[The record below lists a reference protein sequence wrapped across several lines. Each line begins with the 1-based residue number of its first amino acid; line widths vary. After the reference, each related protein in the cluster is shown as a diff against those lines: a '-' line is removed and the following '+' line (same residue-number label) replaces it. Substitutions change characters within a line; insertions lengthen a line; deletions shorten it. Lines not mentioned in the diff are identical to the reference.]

1 MNFEVL
7 KRSHVKRNIIIAVV
21 IVFVLSAI
29 ILTFTRA
36 KYKTT
41 ASIPLVNGT
50 INYDLS
56 DLNLIGVYIQE
67 EEEYKQTNEIPTSGY
82 EFNNAES
89 YCTVNNERDDTI
101 TLSFDMTTQ
110 NLTVTPLTKKG
121 TKCYLYFDEQSSG
134 NEYILASPNA
144 PTSHTIDWTGKESY
158 YYTGNPD
165 NWVSFAGFYWRII
178 RINGDGSIRI
188 IYQGVADSDKPDGSN
203 ETGTGTQIG
212 TKAFNSPGDNN
223 MYVGFKYGSNSS
235 DYAVTHANINNS
247 TVLGADNSNDT
258 TTLNGWYRASLLE
271 YTTYIDGNAGF
282 CGDRRLNSGT
292 GTGETVT
299 TYQPSIRINNS
310 TPNLSCEKVD
320 IYTIDEFEYGNG
332 ALTYPIGL
340 ISADEAMLGG
350 ILRVSSPNTYLNTN
364 QIYWTMSPHG
374 FNGSIA
380 SMLVVS
386 SSGHIGG
393 GNDVFT
399 TYPGVRPVINLR
411 ADVQLTGTGSQNDP
425 FVVVTS

>member
-1 MNFEVL
+1 MDFEVL

-67 EEEYKQTNEIPTSGY
+67 GEEYIQTNEIPSSGY
-82 EFNNAES
+82 EFNSEES

-121 TKCYLYFDEQSSG
+121 TKCYLYFDEQASG

-158 YYTGNPD
+158 YYTGKPD

-350 ILRVSSPNTYLNTN
+350 ILRASSPNTYLNTN

>member
-1 MNFEVL
+1 M
-7 KRSHVKRNIIIAVV
+7 
-21 IVFVLSAI
+21 
-29 ILTFTRA
+29 TF
-36 KYKTT
+36 
-41 ASIPLVNGT
+41 SIP
-50 INYDLS
+50 
-56 DLNLIGVYIQE
+56 
-67 EEEYKQTNEIPTSGY
+67 
-82 EFNNAES
+82 
-89 YCTVNNERDDTI
+89 R
-101 TLSFDMTTQ
+101 
-110 NLTVTPLTKKG
+110 
-121 TKCYLYFDEQSSG
+121 TKCYLYFDEQASG

-158 YYTGNPD
+158 YYTGKPD

-223 MYVGFKYGSNSS
+223 MYVGFKYTSNQ
-235 DYAVTHANINNS
+235 VHGTRTNS
-247 TVLGADNSNDT
+247 TILGANNSNDT

-350 ILRVSSPNTYLNTN
+350 ILRASSPNTYLNTN

-399 TYPGVRPVINLR
+399 TYPGVRPVINIR
-411 ADVQLTGTGSQNDP
+411 ADVQIIGTGSRTDP

>member
-1 MNFEVL
+1 MKYEVL
-7 KRSHVKRNIIIAVV
+7 KRCHVKRNIIIAVV

-67 EEEYKQTNEIPTSGY
+67 GEEYKQTNEIPSSGY
-82 EFNNAES
+82 EFNSEES
-89 YCTVNNERDDTI
+89 YCTVNNERDNTI
-101 TLSFDMTTQ
+101 ILSFDMTTQ

-121 TKCYLYFDEQSSG
+121 TKCYLYFDEQASG

-158 YYTGNPD
+158 YYTGKPD

-212 TKAFNSPGDNN
+212 TSAFNSLCDHNR
-223 MYVGFKYGSNSS
+223 YVGYMYGNSVSNYNFTHTNTYSS
-235 DYAVTHANINNS
+235 TIKEILDI
-247 TVLGADNSNDT
+247 
-258 TTLNGWYRASLLE
+258 WYKKNLE
-271 YTTYIDGNAGF
+271 GEYIEYIDENVGF
-282 CGDRRLNSGT
+282 CGDRRVSSGT
-292 GTGETVT
+292 GGGTSYTY
-299 TYQPSIRINNS
+299 YQPYTRMSNS
-310 TPNLSCEKVD
+310 NSNLSCNKND
-320 IYTIDEFEYGNG
+320 IYTTDEFELGNG
-332 ALTYPIGL
+332 ALKYPIGL
-340 ISADEAMLGG
+340 ISADEAMFAG
-350 ILRVSSPNTYLNTN
+350 IPYWNSENTN
-364 QIYWTMSPHG
+364 NYLYTEQEYWTMSPSN
-374 FNGSIA
+374 FDA
-380 SMLVVS
+380 TYLYAY
-386 SSGHIGG
+386 
-393 GNDVFT
+393 VFHVDSLGRLFT
-399 TYPGVRPVINLR
+399 STVHWTDSGVRPVINLR